1 MKKIV
6 LGAFLSLIT
15 AAGFGQD
22 LLKPVEI
29 DSMVTVSLPADYNK
43 TDTLDQQVFSANGDY
58 GYMVV
63 VKAADETNKP
73 LNKEKDL
80 NKVMDNYVDNF
91 KQQYKN
97 ASAQNVR
104 DTTVGKLKAK
114 AFTLQYSADDSSI
127 QFKNFV
133 LLYTTTASYFFEYAY
148 PGMRTGVVGGEL
160 KTFLSSIKLSPQLDR
175 GDQYLSNDKGMS
187 PVVKTGLIGGG
198 ILLIVAMVV
207 IIINKRKNALA

>member
-22 LLKPVEI
+22 LKPVEI
-29 DSMVTVSLPADYNK
+29 DSLVTVSLPAEYSK
-43 TDTLDQQVFSANGDY
+43 TDTLNQQVFSANSDY

-63 VKAADETNKP
+63 VKAVDKTNQP
-73 LNKEKDL
+73 LKKEKDL

-104 DTTVGKLKAK
+104 DTTVGALKAK
-114 AFTLQYSADDSSI
+114 AFTLQYDADDSST

-133 LLYTTTASYFFEYAY
+133 LLYTTSASYFFEYAY
-148 PGMRTGVVGGEL
+148 PGMRAGVIGGEL
-160 KTFLSSIKLSPQLDR
+160 KTFLSSIKLSPALNR
-175 GDQYLSNDKGMS
+175 GDQYLSNEKGMS
-187 PVVKTGLIGGG
+187 PVVKFGLIGGG
-198 ILLIVAMVV
+198 SLLVIALVV
-207 IIINKRKNALA
+207 VLINKRRAALA

>member
-6 LGAFLSLIT
+6 LGTFLSLIT

-22 LLKPVEI
+22 LEPVKI

-43 TDTLDQQVFSANGDY
+43 VDTLNQQVFSANGDY

-73 LNKEKDL
+73 LKKEKDL

-91 KQQYKN
+91 KQQYRD

-104 DTTVGKLKAK
+104 DTTVGALKAK
-114 AFTLQYSADDSSI
+114 AFTLQYQADDSSV

-133 LLYTTTASYFFEYAY
+133 LVYTTTASYFFEYAY
-148 PGMRTGVVGGEL
+148 PGIRADVVGNEL
-160 KTFLSSIKLSPQLDR
+160 KTFLSSIKLSPQLQR
-175 GDQYLSNDKGMS
+175 TDQYLSNDTGMS
-187 PVVKTGLIGGG
+187 PIVKTGLIAGGS
-198 ILLIVAMVV
+198 LLIVALV
-207 IIINKRKNALA
+207 IIFINKRKNALA

>member
-6 LGAFLSLIT
+6 LGAALLFFT
-15 AAGFGQD
+15 TAGFAQE
-22 LLKPVEI
+22 LEPVKI
-29 DSMVTVSLPADYNK
+29 DSLVTVSLPADYSK
-43 TDTLDQQVFSANGDY
+43 TDTLNQQVFSANSDF

-73 LNKEKDL
+73 LAKERDL
-80 NKVMDNYVDNF
+80 NKVMNNYVDNF
-91 KQQYKN
+91 KEQYKN

-114 AFTLQYSADDSSI
+114 AFTLQYQADDSSV

-148 PGMRTGVVGGEL
+148 PGIRADVVGNEL
-160 KTFLSSIKLSPQLDR
+160 KTFLSSIKLSPQLQR
-175 GDQYLSNDKGMS
+175 TDQYLSNDTGMS
-187 PVVKTGLIGGG
+187 PIVKTGLIAGGS
-198 ILLIVAMVV
+198 LLIVALV
-207 IIINKRKNALA
+207 IIFINKRKNALA